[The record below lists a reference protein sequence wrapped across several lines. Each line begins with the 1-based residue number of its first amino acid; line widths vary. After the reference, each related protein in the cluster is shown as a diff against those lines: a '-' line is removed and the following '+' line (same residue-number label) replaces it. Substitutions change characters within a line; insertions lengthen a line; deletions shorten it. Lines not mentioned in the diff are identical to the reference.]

1 MAVSRQWQMI
11 RSWLRQTHNKEVHEY
26 FKNNDEALD
35 NSTGRNTTKAV
46 CLIGAQDSQGLAQL
60 KMENFERLKRRAGY
74 YDSPHDFVYLDS
86 PTAQGYPQVQ
96 LFFWERYSSAKA
108 RGYQQK
114 KVRIAFRVDNENWS
128 EADIKLMASKVK
140 AKFATP
146 IVSFDLADKTQ
157 VYFDRQKKI
166 QFKIPVGTKEE
177 AIRLLDPVFELMG
190 KTPDWN
196 KLGESKHPFHL
207 ADDTIRVVGETIR
220 RGAKRPSVNCYFKY
234 AIAKVYPHP
243 ADFVLVDTTRTYFNA
258 LEYVPNP
265 YLGSESNARKTTY
278 REHPLIRR

>member
-46 CLIGAQDSQGLAQL
+46 CLIGASDSQGLAQL

-74 YDSPHDFVYLDS
+74 YDNPHDFVYLDS

-96 LFFWERYSSAKA
+96 LFFWEKYSSAKN
-108 RGYQQK
+108 RGYDQK
-114 KVRIAFRVDNENWS
+114 RVRIAFRVDNDNWS
-128 EADIKLMASKVK
+128 EADMKLMASKVK

-146 IVSFDLADKTQ
+146 IVSFDLGDKTQ
-157 VYFDRQKKI
+157 VYFDKEAKI
-166 QFKIPVGTKEE
+166 QFKVPVNTKDE

-190 KTPDWN
+190 KPPNWN
-196 KLGESKHPFHL
+196 NLGESKRPFHSS
-207 ADDTIRVVGETIR
+207 DDTIRVLGETIR
-220 RGAKRPSVNCYFKY
+220 KGPKRPNINCYFKY

-243 ADFVLVDTTRTYFNA
+243 EDFVLVDTTDTYFNA
-258 LEYVPNP
+258 LEKAPNP
-265 YLGSESNARKTTY
+265 HLGSESTAKRTRY
-278 REHPLIRR
+278 RHHLLTK